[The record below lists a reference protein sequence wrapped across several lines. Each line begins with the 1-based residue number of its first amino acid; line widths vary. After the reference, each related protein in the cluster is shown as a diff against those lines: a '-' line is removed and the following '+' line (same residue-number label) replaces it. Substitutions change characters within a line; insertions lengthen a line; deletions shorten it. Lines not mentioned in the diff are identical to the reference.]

1 MSLSIFC
8 LLFSSIFLIS
18 NVREREREREI
29 GVVVVVVV
37 MKG

>member
-18 NVREREREREI
+18 NVRERERDI
-29 GVVVVVVV
+29 GVVVVVVVV